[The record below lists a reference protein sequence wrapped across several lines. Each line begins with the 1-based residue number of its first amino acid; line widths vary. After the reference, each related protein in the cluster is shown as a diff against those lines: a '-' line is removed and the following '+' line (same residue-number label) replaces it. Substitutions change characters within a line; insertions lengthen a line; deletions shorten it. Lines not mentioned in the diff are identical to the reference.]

1 MTSSRIS
8 ALLGAALLSTLAA
21 IGSLDH
27 WDAIAPFLRTAS
39 LTAWILFVV
48 VTCAE
53 RIIDEIRK
61 LRADVDT
68 YGEQRHSDGVID
80 GMSRQVPAQPNLS
93 RIR

>member
-1 MTSSRIS
+1 MTPSRIS
-8 ALLGAALLSTLAA
+8 ALLGAALLTVTAL

-27 WDAIAPFLRTAS
+27 WDTFAPFLRNAAIG
-39 LTAWILFVV
+39 AWTLFVV

-53 RIIDEIRK
+53 RIIAEVKK
-61 LRADVDT
+61 LRGDIDT

-80 GMSRQVPAQPNLS
+80 GMNRQVPTQPNLT